1 MTTPQL
7 AEKRRQKYA
16 ERKARK
22 TRKARPAAASFCGP
36 EWFAQFAAAAV
47 EARRRIEASDRRL
60 KRFSHEL
67 AAQYGVKAYPDGS
80 YYKDDSGAF
89 L

>member
-22 TRKARPAAASFCGP
+22 ARAPTQSCCGP

-60 KRFSHEL
+60 KRFSREL

-80 YYKDDSGAF
+80 YYKDDSGAS